1 MAVTDP
7 ISDMFTRIR
16 NAVNNHEDE
25 VVIPFSNL
33 KQSIAKILKE
43 EGFIKFFEVNS
54 LDEHRRVIKIGLK
67 YAHDGSSVIRA
78 IKRVSSPGRRIYVKK
93 SDIPKVQRGFGICI
107 LSSSKGVVTGRVARL
122 SNTGGELVG
131 VVY

>member
-1 MAVTDP
+1 MSSRDV
-7 ISDMFTRIR
+7 IGELFTTIR
-16 NAVNNHEDE
+16 NGFMVNLSD
-25 VVIPFSNL
+25 VTVPFSKMKL
-33 KQSIAKILKE
+33 SVVKILKE
-43 EGFIKFFEVNS
+43 EGFIKYFEVNS